1 MKHCIKYNIIS
12 DLLSILVNNTES
24 TVSFYNVYPRVL
36 RLTAS
41 TTPVLID
48 DDVDEWNNVTLNFKS
63 VDNRNHYW
71 ETEEDFKII
80 ILSDKVMQGLIG
92 DLLIS
97 LNGFGVI
104 AFYAVIV
111 VAIGQLI
118 RNIFSSKPWMI
129 LYDEMPNSEDLLY
142 LCEGI
147 YTARYLKYT
156 GHLKDEYLLTKFMLQ
171 LYRSPEIMVQITRL
185 KYE

>member
-1 MKHCIKYNIIS
+1 
-12 DLLSILVNNTES
+12 
-24 TVSFYNVYPRVL
+24 
-36 RLTAS
+36 
-41 TTPVLID
+41 
-48 DDVDEWNNVTLNFKS
+48 
-63 VDNRNHYW
+63 
-71 ETEEDFKII
+71 
-80 ILSDKVMQGLIG
+80 
-92 DLLIS
+92 
-97 LNGFGVI
+97 
-104 AFYAVIV
+104 
-111 VAIGQLI
+111 
-118 RNIFSSKPWMI
+118 MI